1 MQLRSTFSPSV
12 EALAQQDSRRDGIVA
27 KRDKLMEV
35 ATALGRKEGEEKKEW
50 RKELAMVRIG
60 SRSAAKG
67 KGL

>member
-1 MQLRSTFSPSV
+1 MRWRSTFSPSI
-12 EALAQQDSRRDGIVA
+12 EASTQRDGREDGIVA

-50 RKELAMVRIG
+50 WRELATVRIG
-60 SRSAAKG
+60 SRRAAKG